1 MTNITIRAAEP
12 DDYEGICEAMSQPI
26 AQANT
31 LQLPYPTLEMWKKRL
46 ADASPHDKNLVAI
59 VNGKIVGDLGLHQA
73 SKALRR
79 RHVGAVGMAVHD
91 AYHGQGVG
99 SALMTAAIDLADNW
113 MQYTR
118 LQLEVYTDNHAAIA
132 LYKKFGFVIEGTH
145 PKDSFRHGEY
155 IDCYSMGRLKPAGC

>member
-31 LQLPYPTLEMWKKRL
+31 LQLPYPILEMWKKRL
-46 ADASPHDKNLVAI
+46 ADTSPHDKNLVAI
-59 VNGKIVGDLGLHQA
+59 VDGKIVGNLGLHPA

-91 AYHGQGVG
+91 AYHRRGVG

-145 PKDSFRHGEY
+145 PKDSFRQGEY
-155 IDCYSMGRLKPAGC
+155 IDCYSMGRLKPAGR

>member
-46 ADASPHDKNLVAI
+46 ADVAPEAKSLVAI
-59 VNGKIVGDLGLHQA
+59 VEGKIVGNLGLQPA
-73 SKALRR
+73 SKAVRR

-91 AYHGQGVG
+91 AYRGKGVG
-99 SALMTAAIDLADNW
+99 SALMAAAIDLADNW

-118 LQLEVYTDNHAAIA
+118 LELEVYTDNHAAIA

-155 IDCYSMGRLKPAGC
+155 IDCYSMGRLKPETR

>member
-1 MTNITIRAAEP
+1 MTDITIRAAEL
-12 DDYEGICEAMSQPI
+12 DDYDGICEAMSQPI

-31 LQLPYPTLEMWKKRL
+31 LQLPYPTREMWKQRI
-46 ADASPHDKNLVAI
+46 ADTPPTDKSLVAI
-59 VNGKIVGDLGLHQA
+59 IDGKIVGNLGLHPA
-73 SKALRR
+73 SKTVRR

-91 AYHGQGVG
+91 AYHERGVG
-99 SALMTAAIDLADNW
+99 SALMAAAIDLADNW

-132 LYKKFGFVIEGTH
+132 LYQKFGFVIEGTH

-155 IDCYSMGRLKPAGC
+155 IDSYSMGRLKPESR